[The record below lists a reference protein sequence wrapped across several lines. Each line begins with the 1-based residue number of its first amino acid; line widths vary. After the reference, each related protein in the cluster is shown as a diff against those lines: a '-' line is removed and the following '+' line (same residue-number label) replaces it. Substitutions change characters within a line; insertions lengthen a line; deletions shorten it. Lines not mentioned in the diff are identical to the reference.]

1 MIKQKIN
8 INNITRKIMKNI
20 KTQEFQINK
29 VTMRDLTPR
38 ELGNVAGGT
47 ATLTSINC
55 TGTGATV
62 TTPLTTVTL
71 TTLTNQRH

>member
-1 MIKQKIN
+1 
-8 INNITRKIMKNI
+8 MKNI

-29 VTMRDLTPR
+29 TTVRDLTPR
-38 ELGNVAGGT
+38 ELGNVGGGT
-47 ATLTSINC
+47 GTLTSLNC
-55 TGTGATV
+55 GSATV